1 MNLRDASGTKEDGA
15 GFRQMTFQQLDPP
28 LPLHVLD
35 KGAGFAIAVIDY
47 GQEHNLIWVTAI
59 NDTGE
64 IWCAPNPRVRLQAN
78 WTMGRG
84 TPPAVGRDESGCGGD
99 AGERKTGSVDKPN

>member
-1 MNLRDASGTKEDGA
+1 
-15 GFRQMTFQQLDPP
+15 MTFQQLDPP
-28 LPLHVLD
+28 IPLHVID

-64 IWCAPNPRVRLQAN
+64 IWCAPNPQVRMQGN
-78 WTMGRG
+78 WTMGRAR
-84 TPPAVGRDESGCGGD
+84 PPAVGRAGDCSGNNSVGQAE
-99 AGERKTGSVDKPN
+99 AGEKPN

>member
-1 MNLRDASGTKEDGA
+1 MS
-15 GFRQMTFQQLDPP
+15 FQQLDPP
-28 LPLHVLD
+28 LPVHVLD
-35 KGAGFAIAVIDY
+35 KGAGYAFAVIDY

-78 WTMGRG
+78 WTMGRKKPG
-84 TPPAVGRDESGCGGD
+84 AVVAREQGECSGVPD
-99 AGERKTGSVDKPN
+99 PISVETIKPN